1 MTGVLIRREIWGQ
14 TGIEGKEPCGAGGRG
29 CGSPSVSRGVPGLAG
44 SPQKL
49 DETGR
54 ERSYPRALGGNRAP
68 LPGLQTLGLQSCDRF
83 RVCCFK
89 APPPFVVLCCGRCR
103 KPIWD
108 LSQGGL
114 IPT

>member
-1 MTGVLIRREIWGQ
+1 MTAVLIKREIWGQ

-44 SPQKL
+44 SPQKQ
-49 DETGR
+49 ETGR
-54 ERSYPRALGGNRAP
+54 ECSYPRALGGNGAP
-68 LPGLQTLGLQSCDRF
+68 LPGLQTLDLQSCDRF
-83 RVCCFK
+83 CVCCFK
-89 APPPFVVLCCGRCR
+89 PPAPFVVLCCGSFR